1 MDGIVAWS
9 SSPGKRDRYL
19 DVCNR
24 ISLCICWPS
33 NQQTKTDEKM
43 MTNHGNMYGPNFT
56 FLGIPACDLD
66 KPETYKGA
74 DVIIVGAPIDSGT
87 SHRSGAKFGPQAIR
101 MGDYLP
107 HDGERPHLA
116 LRIDGL
122 KALNVFDAGDLLMP
136 PGNLE
141 ESLKVL
147 KAATE
152 KISRAGAIAVVL
164 GGDHSIASA
173 DVAGIAEHRGKGK
186 VSMIHFDAHADT
198 GDLQFG
204 ALVGHGTP
212 MRRLIDSGYV
222 RGDRFLQLG
231 LRGYWP
237 DDLTLNW
244 MRDQGMR
251 SYEMTEIHHRGLNTV
266 LDESFARL
274 TDGCDGV
281 FLSVDIDVVD
291 PGMAPGTGTPEPGGM
306 TSRELLESVRRIC
319 LELPVVGIDVVEVAP
334 PFDSADI
341 TAILAN
347 RVVLEALSA
356 IAKRR
361 SGESYSPTRNLLDR

>member
-1 MDGIVAWS
+1 
-9 SSPGKRDRYL
+9 
-19 DVCNR
+19 
-24 ISLCICWPS
+24 
-33 NQQTKTDEKM
+33 
-43 MTNHGNMYGPNFT
+43 MTNHGNLYGPSFT
-56 FLGIPACDLD
+56 FLGIPACDLEVPASYAD
-66 KPETYKGA
+66 A
-74 DVIIVGAPIDSGT
+74 DVVILGAPIDSGT

-101 MGDYLP
+101 GGDYLP

-116 LRIDGL
+116 LRTDGL
-122 KALNVFDAGDLLMP
+122 RDLKVYDAGDLLMP
-136 PGNLE
+136 GGDLVASLE
-141 ESLKVL
+141 VL
-147 KAATE
+147 AIATE
-152 KISRAGAIAVVL
+152 QISRAGIIPVIL

-173 DVAGIAEHRGKGK
+173 DVAGIAKHRGLGK
-186 VSMIHFDAHADT
+186 ISMIHFDAHADT
-198 GDLQFG
+198 GADQFG

-212 MRRLIDSGYV
+212 MRRLIDGGFV

-237 DDLTLNW
+237 DNETLNW

-251 SYEMTEIHHRGLNTV
+251 SYEMTEIHHRGLGPV
-266 LDESFARL
+266 LDESFATL
-274 TDGCDGV
+274 INECDGV

-306 TSRELLESVRRIC
+306 TSRELLEAVRRIC
-319 LELPVVGIDVVEVAP
+319 LELPVVGIDIVEVAP
-334 PFDSADI
+334 AFDSAEI

-361 SGESYSPTRNLLDR
+361 NGTPYSPTQNLLDR

>member
-1 MDGIVAWS
+1 
-9 SSPGKRDRYL
+9 
-19 DVCNR
+19 
-24 ISLCICWPS
+24 
-33 NQQTKTDEKM
+33 
-43 MTNHGNMYGPNFT
+43 MTNHGNLYGPSFT
-56 FLGIPACDLD
+56 FLGIPACDLEVPSSYAD
-66 KPETYKGA
+66 A
-74 DVIIVGAPIDSGT
+74 DVIILGAPIDSGT

-101 MGDYLP
+101 GGDYLP

-116 LRIDGL
+116 LRTDGL
-122 KALNVFDAGDLLMP
+122 KDLKVYDAGDLLMP
-136 PGNLE
+136 GGDLVASLE
-141 ESLKVL
+141 VL
-147 KAATE
+147 ANATE
-152 KISRAGAIAVVL
+152 QISRAGIIPVIL

-173 DVAGIAEHRGKGK
+173 DVAGIAKHRGLGK
-186 VSMIHFDAHADT
+186 ISMIHFDAHADT
-198 GDLQFG
+198 GADQMG

-212 MRRLIDSGYV
+212 MRRLIDGGFV

-237 DDLTLNW
+237 DNETLNW

-251 SYEMTEIHHRGLNTV
+251 SYEMTEIHHRGLGPV
-266 LDESFARL
+266 LDESFATL
-274 TDGCDGV
+274 TNQCDGV

-306 TSRELLESVRRIC
+306 TSRELLEAVRRIC
-319 LELPVVGIDVVEVAP
+319 LELPVVGVDVVEVAP
-334 PFDSADI
+334 AFDSADI

-361 SGESYSPTRNLLDR
+361 NGTPYSPTQNLLDR

>member
-1 MDGIVAWS
+1 MV
-9 SSPGKRDRYL
+9 
-19 DVCNR
+19 
-24 ISLCICWPS
+24 
-33 NQQTKTDEKM
+33 
-43 MTNHGNMYGPNFT
+43 NHGNMYGPSFT
-56 FLGIPACDLD
+56 FLGVAQCDLD
-66 KPETYKGA
+66 DPATYA
-74 DVIIVGAPIDSGT
+74 DADIVIVGAPIDSGT

-101 MGDYLP
+101 GGDYLP
-107 HDGERPHLA
+107 HDASRPHLA
-116 LRIDGL
+116 LRTDGL
-122 KALNVFDAGDLLMP
+122 KDLTVVDAGDLMMP
-136 PGNLE
+136 GGDLAA
-141 ESLKVL
+141 SLTVL
-147 KAATE
+147 REATE
-152 KISRAGAIAVVL
+152 KISRAGAIPVIL

-173 DVAGIAEHRGKGK
+173 DVAGIANHRGHGK
-186 VSMIHFDAHADT
+186 ISMIHFDAHADT
-198 GDLQFG
+198 GEDHFG
-204 ALVGHGTP
+204 ALIGHGTP
-212 MRRLIDSGYV
+212 MRRLIEDGYM

-237 DDLTLNW
+237 DHATLAW

-266 LDESFARL
+266 LDESFATL

-306 TSRELLESVRRIC
+306 TSRELLEAVRRIC

-334 PFDSADI
+334 AFDSADI

-361 SGESYSPTRNLLDR
+361 SVNGYSPTQNLLDR

>member
-1 MDGIVAWS
+1 MANI
-9 SSPGKRDRYL
+9 
-19 DVCNR
+19 
-24 ISLCICWPS
+24 
-33 NQQTKTDEKM
+33 
-43 MTNHGNMYGPNFT
+43 GNMYGPDFT
-56 FLGIPACDLD
+56 FLGIPRCDLEN
-66 KPETYKGA
+66 PASFAGA
-74 DVIIVGAPIDSGT
+74 DVVIVGAPIDSGT

-101 MGDYLP
+101 GGDYLP
-107 HDGERPHLA
+107 HDAERPHLSM
-116 LRIDGL
+116 RVDSL
-122 KALNVFDAGDLLMP
+122 KELKIFDAGDLLMP
-136 PGNLE
+136 PGDLVS
-141 ESLKVL
+141 SLKVL
-147 KAATE
+147 EAATE

-164 GGDHSIASA
+164 GGDHSVASA
-173 DVAGIAEHRGKGK
+173 DVLGIAKNRGMGK
-186 VSMIHFDAHADT
+186 ISMVHFDAHADT

-212 MRRLIDSGYV
+212 MRRLIDSGAV

-237 DDLTLNW
+237 DNETLLW

-251 SYEMTEIHHRGLNTV
+251 SYEMTEIHHRGMKAV
-266 LDESFARL
+266 LDESFSTL

-306 TSRELLESVRRIC
+306 TSRELLEAVRRIC
-319 LELPVVGIDVVEVAP
+319 FELPVVGIDVVEVCPA
-334 PFDSADI
+334 FDSADI

-356 IAKRR
+356 ITLKKK
-361 SGESYSPTRNLLDR
+361 GGSYSPTRNLLDR

>member
-1 MDGIVAWS
+1 
-9 SSPGKRDRYL
+9 
-19 DVCNR
+19 
-24 ISLCICWPS
+24 
-33 NQQTKTDEKM
+33 
-43 MTNHGNMYGPNFT
+43 MTNHGNMYGPSFT

-66 KPETYKGA
+66 DSATYADA
-74 DVIIVGAPIDSGT
+74 DVIILGAPIDSGT

-101 MGDYLP
+101 GGDYLP

-116 LRIDGL
+116 LRTDGL
-122 KALNVFDAGDLLMP
+122 KDLKVVDAGDLLMP
-136 PGNLE
+136 GGDLVASLE
-141 ESLKVL
+141 VL
-147 KAATE
+147 AQATE
-152 KISRAGAIAVVL
+152 KISRAGKIPVIL

-173 DVAGIAEHRGKGK
+173 DVAGIARHRGLGK
-186 VSMIHFDAHADT
+186 ISMVHFDAHADT
-198 GDLQFG
+198 GEDQWG

-212 MRRLIDSGYV
+212 MRRLIDGGFV

-237 DDLTLNW
+237 DNTTLEW

-251 SYEMTEIHHRGLNTV
+251 SYEMTEIHNRGLNKV
-266 LDESFARL
+266 LDESFATL
-274 TDGCDGV
+274 TNGCDGV

-306 TSRELLESVRRIC
+306 TSRELLEAVRRIC
-319 LELPVVGIDVVEVAP
+319 LELPIVGIDIVEVAP
-334 PFDSADI
+334 AFDTADI

-361 SGESYSPTRNLLDR
+361 SGTPYNPTQNLLDR

>member
-1 MDGIVAWS
+1 MANI
-9 SSPGKRDRYL
+9 
-19 DVCNR
+19 
-24 ISLCICWPS
+24 
-33 NQQTKTDEKM
+33 
-43 MTNHGNMYGPNFT
+43 GNMYGPNFS
-56 FLGIPACDLD
+56 FLGVPQCDLD
-66 KPETYKGA
+66 DPSTYKGA
-74 DVIIVGAPIDSGT
+74 DVIIIGAPIDSGT

-116 LRIDGL
+116 LRVDGL
-122 KALNVFDAGDLLMP
+122 KDLKVFDAGDLLMP
-136 PGNLE
+136 PGDLVAALE
-141 ESLKVL
+141 VL

-152 KISRAGAIAVVL
+152 KISRVGAIAIVL

-173 DVAGIAEHRGKGK
+173 DVAGIAAHRGMGK

-212 MRRLIDSGYV
+212 MRRLIDSGAV

-237 DDLTLNW
+237 GDETLNW

-251 SYEMTEIHHRGLNTV
+251 SYEMTEIHHRGMKAV
-266 LDESFARL
+266 LDESFATL

-306 TSRELLESVRRIC
+306 TSRELLEAVRRIC
-319 LELPVVGIDVVEVAP
+319 LELPIVGVDVVEVAP
-334 PFDSADI
+334 PFDSAEI

-356 IAKRR
+356 IAARKQ
-361 SGESYSPTRNLLDR
+361 GIGYSPTRNLLDR

>member
-1 MDGIVAWS
+1 MANI
-9 SSPGKRDRYL
+9 
-19 DVCNR
+19 
-24 ISLCICWPS
+24 
-33 NQQTKTDEKM
+33 
-43 MTNHGNMYGPNFT
+43 GNMYGPDFT
-56 FLGIPACDLD
+56 FLGIPRCDLD
-66 KPETYKGA
+66 DAKSFAGA
-74 DVIIVGAPIDSGT
+74 DVVIVGAPIDSGT

-101 MGDYLP
+101 GGDYLP
-107 HDGERPHLA
+107 HDSERPHLA
-116 LRIDGL
+116 MRVDSL
-122 KALNVFDAGDLLMP
+122 KELKIFDAGDLLMP
-136 PGNLE
+136 PGDLVS
-141 ESLKVL
+141 SLKVL
-147 KAATE
+147 EDATE
-152 KISRAGAIAVVL
+152 KISRAGAVAVVL
-164 GGDHSIASA
+164 GGDHSVASA
-173 DVAGIAEHRGKGK
+173 DVLGIAKHRGMGK
-186 VSMIHFDAHADT
+186 ISMIHFDAHADT

-212 MRRLIDSGYV
+212 MRRLIDSGAV

-237 DDLTLNW
+237 DNETLHW

-251 SYEMTEIHHRGLNTV
+251 SYEMTEIHHRGMKAV
-266 LDESFARL
+266 LDESFATL

-306 TSRELLESVRRIC
+306 TSRELLEAVRRIC

-356 IAKRR
+356 IALRKK
-361 SGESYSPTRNLLDR
+361 GGSYSPTRNLLDR

>member
-1 MDGIVAWS
+1 MAN
-9 SSPGKRDRYL
+9 L
-19 DVCNR
+19 
-24 ISLCICWPS
+24 
-33 NQQTKTDEKM
+33 
-43 MTNHGNMYGPNFT
+43 GNMYGPKFT
-56 FLGIPACDLD
+56 FLGIDECDLD
-66 KPETYKGA
+66 DPKSYQGA
-74 DVIIVGAPIDSGT
+74 DVIILGAPIDSGT

-101 MGDYLP
+101 GGDYLP
-107 HDGERPHLA
+107 HDGERPHMA
-116 LRIDGL
+116 LRTDGL
-122 KALNVFDAGDLLMP
+122 KELKVLDAGDLLMP
-136 PGNLE
+136 GGDLKKSLE
-141 ESLKVL
+141 VL
-147 KAATE
+147 AVATE
-152 KISRAGAIAVVL
+152 KISRAGIIPVIL

-173 DVAGIAEHRGKGK
+173 DVAGIAAHRGLGK
-186 VSMIHFDAHADT
+186 ISMIHFDAHADT
-198 GDLQFG
+198 GDSQFG
-204 ALVGHGTP
+204 ALEGHGTP
-212 MRRLIDSGYV
+212 MRQLIDSGAV

-237 DDLTLNW
+237 DNETLEW

-274 TDGCDGV
+274 TDQCDGV

-361 SGESYSPTRNLLDR
+361 SGKPYSPTQNLLDR

>member
-1 MDGIVAWS
+1 MAN
-9 SSPGKRDRYL
+9 L
-19 DVCNR
+19 
-24 ISLCICWPS
+24 
-33 NQQTKTDEKM
+33 
-43 MTNHGNMYGPNFT
+43 GNMYGPNFS
-56 FLGIPACDLD
+56 FLGIPQCDLD
-66 KPETYKGA
+66 DPKSFEGA

-107 HDGERPHLA
+107 HDGQRPHLA

-122 KALNVFDAGDLLMP
+122 KELKVLDAGDLLMP
-136 PGNLE
+136 PGDLE
-141 ESLKVL
+141 KSLEVLKV
-147 KAATE
+147 ATE
-152 KISRAGAIAVVL
+152 KISRAGAIAVIL

-173 DVAGIAEHRGKGK
+173 DVAGIAAHRGAGK
-186 VSMIHFDAHADT
+186 ISMIHFDAHADT

-204 ALVGHGTP
+204 ALIGHGTP
-212 MRRLIDSGYV
+212 MRRLIDSKAV

-237 DDLTLNW
+237 GDETLQW
-244 MRDQGMR
+244 MAEQGMR
-251 SYEMTEIHHRGLNTV
+251 SYEMTEIHHRGLNKV
-266 LDESFARL
+266 LDESFSIL

-306 TSRELLESVRRIC
+306 SSRELLEAVRRIC
-319 LELPVVGIDVVEVAP
+319 FELPIVGLDVVEVCP
-334 PFDSADI
+334 PFDTADI
-341 TAILAN
+341 TSLLAN

-356 IAKRR
+356 IAAKKK
-361 SGESYSPTRNLLDR
+361 GLGYSAVRNLLDR

>member
-1 MDGIVAWS
+1 
-9 SSPGKRDRYL
+9 
-19 DVCNR
+19 
-24 ISLCICWPS
+24 
-33 NQQTKTDEKM
+33 
-43 MTNHGNMYGPNFT
+43 
-56 FLGIPACDLD
+56 
-66 KPETYKGA
+66 
-74 DVIIVGAPIDSGT
+74 
-87 SHRSGAKFGPQAIR
+87 

-116 LRIDGL
+116 LRVDAL
-122 KALNVFDAGDLLMP
+122 KELKVADAGDLMMP
-136 PGNLE
+136 PGDLVD
-141 ESLKVL
+141 SLKVL
-147 KAATE
+147 RAATE

-164 GGDHSIASA
+164 GGDHSVASA
-173 DVAGIAEHRGKGK
+173 DVAGIAAHRGKGK
-186 VSMIHFDAHADT
+186 ISMIHFDAHADT
-198 GDLQFG
+198 GDLQMG

-212 MRRLIDSGYV
+212 MRRLIEAGDV

-237 DDLTLNW
+237 DNNTLNW

-251 SYEMTEIHHRGLNTV
+251 SYEMTEIHHRGLTAV
-266 LDESFARL
+266 LDESFATL

-306 TSRELLESVRRIC
+306 TSRELLEAVRRIC

-356 IAKRR
+356 IAKRK
-361 SGESYSPTRNLLDR
+361 SGTPYSPIQNLLDR

>member
-1 MDGIVAWS
+1 
-9 SSPGKRDRYL
+9 
-19 DVCNR
+19 
-24 ISLCICWPS
+24 
-33 NQQTKTDEKM
+33 
-43 MTNHGNMYGPNFT
+43 MYGPSFT
-56 FLGIPACDLD
+56 FLGVAQCDLD
-66 KPETYKGA
+66 DPATYA
-74 DVIIVGAPIDSGT
+74 DADIVIVGAPIDSGT

-101 MGDYLP
+101 GGDYLP
-107 HDGERPHLA
+107 HDASRPHLA
-116 LRIDGL
+116 LRTDGL
-122 KALNVFDAGDLLMP
+122 KDLTVVDAGDLMMP
-136 PGNLE
+136 GGDLVA
-141 ESLKVL
+141 SLTVL
-147 KAATE
+147 REATE
-152 KISRAGAIAVVL
+152 KISRAGAIPVIL

-173 DVAGIAEHRGKGK
+173 DVAGIANHRGHGK
-186 VSMIHFDAHADT
+186 ISMIHFDAHADT
-198 GDLQFG
+198 GEDHFG
-204 ALVGHGTP
+204 ALIGHGTP
-212 MRRLIDSGYV
+212 MRRLIEDGYM

-237 DDLTLNW
+237 DHATLAW

-266 LDESFARL
+266 LDESFATL
-274 TDGCDGV
+274 IDGCDGV

-306 TSRELLESVRRIC
+306 TSRELLEAVRRIC

-361 SGESYSPTRNLLDR
+361 NGSSYSPTQNLLDR

>member
-1 MDGIVAWS
+1 MA
-9 SSPGKRDRYL
+9 
-19 DVCNR
+19 
-24 ISLCICWPS
+24 
-33 NQQTKTDEKM
+33 
-43 MTNHGNMYGPNFT
+43 NHGNMYGPSFT
-56 FLGIPACDLD
+56 FLGIPQCDLD
-66 KPETYKGA
+66 DPKSYADA

-101 MGDYLP
+101 GGDYLP
-107 HDGERPHLA
+107 HDAERPHLA
-116 LRIDGL
+116 LRVV
-122 KALNVFDAGDLLMP
+122 A
-136 PGNLE
+136 
-141 ESLKVL
+141 SLKVL
-147 KAATE
+147 EEATE
-152 KISRAGAIAVVL
+152 KISRAGKIPVIL

-173 DVAGIAEHRGKGK
+173 DVAGIAKHRGLGK
-186 VSMIHFDAHADT
+186 ISMIHFDAHADT
-198 GDLQFG
+198 GEDQFG
-204 ALVGHGTP
+204 ALIGHGTP
-212 MRRLIDSGYV
+212 MRRLIESGQV

-237 DDLTLNW
+237 DDKTLNW

-251 SYEMTEIHHRGLNTV
+251 SYEMTEIHHRGLNKV
-266 LDESFARL
+266 LDESFATL
-274 TDGCDGV
+274 TDGCEGV

-306 TSRELLESVRRIC
+306 TSRELLEAVRRIC

-361 SGESYSPTRNLLDR
+361 NGTPYSPTQNLLDR

>member
-1 MDGIVAWS
+1 MA
-9 SSPGKRDRYL
+9 
-19 DVCNR
+19 
-24 ISLCICWPS
+24 
-33 NQQTKTDEKM
+33 
-43 MTNHGNMYGPNFT
+43 NHGNLYGPDFT
-56 FLGIPACDLD
+56 FLGIPRCDLD
-66 KPETYKGA
+66 APQSFKGL
-74 DVIIVGAPIDSGT
+74 DVVIVGAPIDSGT

-116 LRIDGL
+116 LRVDAL
-122 KALNVFDAGDLLMP
+122 KELKIADAGDLMMP

-147 KAATE
+147 KDATE

-173 DVAGIAEHRGKGK
+173 DVSGIAAHRGKGK
-186 VSMIHFDAHADT
+186 ISMVHFDAHADT
-198 GDLQFG
+198 GDLQMG

-212 MRRLIDSGYV
+212 MRRLIESGDV

-237 DDLTLNW
+237 DHATLNW
-244 MRDQGMR
+244 MRDQNMR
-251 SYEMTEIHHRGLNTV
+251 SYEMTEIHHRGLNAV
-266 LDESFARL
+266 LDESFATL
-274 TDGCDGV
+274 TNQCDGV

-306 TSRELLESVRRIC
+306 TSRELLEAVRRIC
-319 LELPVVGIDVVEVAP
+319 LELPIVGIDVVEVAP

-356 IAKRR
+356 IAKRKN
-361 SGESYSPTRNLLDR
+361 GTSYSPTQNLLDR

>member
-1 MDGIVAWS
+1 MAN
-9 SSPGKRDRYL
+9 L
-19 DVCNR
+19 
-24 ISLCICWPS
+24 
-33 NQQTKTDEKM
+33 
-43 MTNHGNMYGPNFT
+43 GNMYGPKFT
-56 FLGIPACDLD
+56 FLGIDECDLD
-66 KPETYKGA
+66 DPKSYQGA
-74 DVIIVGAPIDSGT
+74 DVIILGAPIDSGT

-101 MGDYLP
+101 GGDYLP
-107 HDGERPHLA
+107 HDGERPHMA
-116 LRIDGL
+116 LRTDGL
-122 KALNVFDAGDLLMP
+122 KDLKVLDAGDLLMP
-136 PGNLE
+136 GGDLKKSLE
-141 ESLKVL
+141 VL
-147 KAATE
+147 AVATE
-152 KISRAGAIAVVL
+152 KISRAGIIPVIL

-173 DVAGIAEHRGKGK
+173 DVAGIAAHRGLGK
-186 VSMIHFDAHADT
+186 ISMIHFDAHADT
-198 GDLQFG
+198 GDSQFG
-204 ALVGHGTP
+204 ALEGHGTP
-212 MRRLIDSGYV
+212 MRQLIDSGAV

-237 DDLTLNW
+237 DNETLEW

-274 TDGCDGV
+274 TDQCDGV

-356 IAKRR
+356 IAKHR
-361 SGESYSPTRNLLDR
+361 SGKAYSPTQNLLDR

>member
-1 MDGIVAWS
+1 
-9 SSPGKRDRYL
+9 
-19 DVCNR
+19 
-24 ISLCICWPS
+24 
-33 NQQTKTDEKM
+33 
-43 MTNHGNMYGPNFT
+43 MYGPDFT
-56 FLGIPACDLD
+56 FLGIPRCDLD
-66 KPETYKGA
+66 QPDSFRDA
-74 DVIIVGAPIDSGT
+74 DIVIMGAPIDSGT

-122 KALNVFDAGDLLMP
+122 SKLKVVDAGDLLMP
-136 PGNLE
+136 PGDLVS
-141 ESLKVL
+141 SLQVL

-152 KISRAGAIAVVL
+152 KVSRAGGIPIIL

-173 DVAGIAEHRGKGK
+173 DVAGIAAHRGAGK
-186 VSMIHFDAHADT
+186 IGMIHFDAHADT

-212 MRRLIDSGYV
+212 MRRLIESGAV

-237 DDLTLNW
+237 DDATLEW

-251 SYEMTEIHHRGLNTV
+251 SYEMTEIYHRGLNTV
-266 LDESFARL
+266 LDEAL
-274 TDGCDGV
+274 TTVMDGCDGV
-281 FLSVDIDVVD
+281 FLSIDIDVVD

-306 TSRELLESVRRIC
+306 TSRELLESIRRIC
-319 LELPVVGIDVVEVAP
+319 LELPVVGLDVVEVAP

-347 RVVLEALSA
+347 RVVLEAVSA
-356 IAKRR
+356 IAKRK
-361 SGESYSPTRNLLDR
+361 SNGNYSPTQNLLDR

>member
-1 MDGIVAWS
+1 MV
-9 SSPGKRDRYL
+9 
-19 DVCNR
+19 
-24 ISLCICWPS
+24 
-33 NQQTKTDEKM
+33 
-43 MTNHGNMYGPNFT
+43 NHGNMYGPDFT
-56 FLGIPACDLD
+56 FLGIERCDLD
-66 KPETYKGA
+66 IPSSYADA
-74 DVIIVGAPIDSGT
+74 DVVIVGAPIDSGT

-101 MGDYLP
+101 GGDYLP
-107 HDGERPHLA
+107 HDAERPHLA
-116 LRIDGL
+116 LRIDAL
-122 KALNVFDAGDLLMP
+122 KEMKVVDAGDLLMP
-136 PGNLE
+136 GSDLVASLE
-141 ESLKVL
+141 VL
-147 KAATE
+147 AQATE
-152 KISRAGAIAVVL
+152 KISRAGAIPVIL

-173 DVAGIAEHRGKGK
+173 DVAGIARHRGRGK
-186 VSMIHFDAHADT
+186 ISMIHFDAHADT
-198 GDLQFG
+198 GEDQWG

-212 MRRLIDSGYV
+212 MRRLIDTGTV

-237 DDLTLNW
+237 DAKTLDW

-251 SYEMTEIHHRGLNTV
+251 SFEMTEIHHRGLNTV
-266 LDESFARL
+266 LDESFSIL
-274 TDGCDGV
+274 TNECDGV

-334 PFDSADI
+334 AFDSADI

-361 SGESYSPTRNLLDR
+361 SGTKYSPTQNLLDR

>member
-1 MDGIVAWS
+1 
-9 SSPGKRDRYL
+9 
-19 DVCNR
+19 
-24 ISLCICWPS
+24 
-33 NQQTKTDEKM
+33 
-43 MTNHGNMYGPNFT
+43 MYGPSFT
-56 FLGIPACDLD
+56 FLGVAQCDLD
-66 KPETYKGA
+66 DLSTYA
-74 DVIIVGAPIDSGT
+74 DADIVIVGAPIDSGT

-101 MGDYLP
+101 GGDYLP
-107 HDGERPHLA
+107 HDASRPHLA
-116 LRIDGL
+116 LRTDGL
-122 KALNVFDAGDLLMP
+122 KDLKVVDAGDLMMP
-136 PGNLE
+136 GGDLVA
-141 ESLKVL
+141 SLAVL
-147 KAATE
+147 REATE
-152 KISRAGAIAVVL
+152 KISRAGAIPVIL

-173 DVAGIAEHRGKGK
+173 DVAGIANHRGHGK
-186 VSMIHFDAHADT
+186 ISMIHFDAHADT
-198 GDLQFG
+198 GEDHFG

-212 MRRLIDSGYV
+212 MRRLIEDGYV

-237 DDLTLNW
+237 DAVTLAW

-251 SYEMTEIHHRGLNTV
+251 SYEMTEIHHRGLTAV
-266 LDESFARL
+266 LDESFAIL

-306 TSRELLESVRRIC
+306 TSRELLEAVRRIC

-361 SGESYSPTRNLLDR
+361 NGGTYSPTQNLLDR